1 MVFAGAL
8 LMIVI
13 FGVGGAEFV
22 RFQCRRMLGGPARP
36 RTSRVRTAPAH
47 RAVRGAGR
55 PPVRT
60 APVPAGP
67 QTA

>member
-1 MVFAGAL
+1 MGAL
-8 LMIVI
+8 LMIVM
-13 FGVGGAEFV
+13 FGVGGAELV
-22 RFQCRRMLGGPARP
+22 RFQCRRMLASPAAP
-36 RTSRVRTAPAH
+36 RTERVRTAPAH
-47 RAVRGAGR
+47 RAVRRAVR